1 MKKIILLLAASL
13 AACSSTAVRRDSRTA
28 TRPAKQSP
36 LPSTQA
42 SSGRKALPPK
52 QSAAPNG
59 PALLEEAR
67 RAAEAE
73 RKGDYLAA
81 LKDYLSASVNAPEP
95 AQQENYRLKALE
107 LLETRLDEGSLRSV
121 SADAEY
127 GFLRGHALYQLGH
140 ISAERHQTEDAKKYF
155 SSVVSFLPGTDLAF
169 QAEEALAQ
177 LESVRYVEPK
187 TIGVVLPLS
196 GRNAAIGQRALRGIE
211 LGLGLNDANSN
222 FKLAIMDS
230 EGNPDTARRGVERL
244 VKEDNV
250 IAIIGSLLSKTA
262 PAVAAKAE
270 ELGVPTIGLSQ
281 KAGLTEAGPTVFRN
295 ALTGEMQVR
304 QLVRS
309 SMDELGLR
317 RFAILAPND
326 PYGVEYANIFWDE
339 VLARGGSITAVQFYS
354 AKDTDYRAVCERLA
368 GKWYIE
374 AREDEY
380 KMLVREQKAPDSK
393 KKSSIRQ
400 EKSADDVLP
409 AIVDF
414 DAVFIPDSAKMMTQM
429 AAYLSYA
436 GVRNVKL
443 LGTNLWNSP
452 GIGKRAGLFADSL
465 VFVDSWQ
472 GTGGD
477 ESKAPRF
484 VSDYKQLFN
493 EEPTLIE
500 IQAYDSALILRSMIL
515 QGAAGREEITRRL
528 TDLRKF
534 PGALGPLEMSPQR
547 EIRRPLVTYQTLQNG
562 QISVLKRKTN

>member
-1 MKKIILLLAASL
+1 MKKMILLLAASL
-13 AACSSTAVRRDSRTA
+13 AACTSTAVRRDGRT
-28 TRPAKQSP
+28 TQRPPPRSQPPAP
-36 LPSTQA
+36 VST
-42 SSGRKALPPK
+42 GRKAIPK
-52 QSAAPNG
+52 QPLAPVTPG
-59 PALLEEAR
+59 VPEDVR
-67 RAAEAE
+67 KAAEAE
-73 RKGDYLAA
+73 RRGDYLEA
-81 LKDYLSASVNAPEP
+81 LKGYLSASVSAPEP
-95 AQQENYRLKALE
+95 GMQETYRLKALD
-107 LLETRLDEGSLRSV
+107 LLETRLDEGSLRGV
-121 SADAEY
+121 AGDADY
-127 GFLRGHALYQLGH
+127 GFLRGHALYQLGQ
-140 ISAERHQTEDAKKYF
+140 ISLERHQNEDAKRYF

-169 QAEEALAQ
+169 QAEEALSQ
-177 LESVRYVEPK
+177 LESIKYVEPK

-196 GRNAAIGQRALRGIE
+196 GKTAAIGQRALRGIE
-211 LGLGLNDANSN
+211 LGLGLGEQNSN
-222 FKLAIMDS
+222 FKLAVMDS

-309 SMDELGLR
+309 AMDELGLR

-326 PYGVEYANIFWDE
+326 AYGVEYANIFWDE
-339 VLARGGSITAVQFYS
+339 VLARGGAITAAQFYNP
-354 AKDTDYRAVCERLA
+354 KDTDYRAVCQRLA
-368 GKWYIE
+368 GTWYIE

-380 KMLVREQKAPDSK
+380 KMILREQKTTDAKNK
-393 KKSSIRQ
+393 KKASLRQ

-409 AIVDF
+409 AITDF
-414 DAVFIPDSAKMMTQM
+414 DAVFIPDSAKMMGQM
-429 AAYLSYA
+429 AAFLSYA

-452 GIGKRAGLFADSL
+452 AVGKRAGLFAGNL

-472 GTGGD
+472 GSDD

-484 VSDYKQLFN
+484 VSEYKQLFN

-500 IQAYDSALILRSMIL
+500 IQAYDSALILRSLIL
-515 QGAAGREEITRRL
+515 QGVSGREDLTRRL
-528 TDLRKF
+528 TDLKKF
-534 PGALGPLEMSPQR
+534 PGALGPLDMSSQR
-547 EIRRPLVTYQTLQNG
+547 EIRRPLVTYQTLSNG
-562 QISVLKRKTN
+562 QISILKKRN